1 MFFFFYY
8 DTFSLFTTSHVL
20 LFFYISIIISIFIEG
35 TKNIKTTFTWIIL
48 SILVLFSMFG
58 LFIYLEIIEL
68 NIFNLN
74 KYTRRMISE
83 RGAQQIKEDLK
94 LLEDITAE
102 EDEEDENKN
111 VEFSPGYLI
120 KVG

>member
-20 LFFYISIIISIFIEG
+20 LFFYISIIISIFIEE

-74 KYTRRMISE
+74 KYTKRMISE
-83 RGAQQIKEDLK
+83 RGAQLIKEDLK
-94 LLEDITAE
+94 LLEDITPE
-102 EDEEDENKN
+102 EDEDDKNKN

-120 KVG
+120 EV

>member
-1 MFFFFYY
+1 
-8 DTFSLFTTSHVL
+8 
-20 LFFYISIIISIFIEG
+20 
-35 TKNIKTTFTWIIL
+35 
-48 SILVLFSMFG
+48 MFG

-111 VEFSPGYLI
+111 VEFSPRYLI

>member
-20 LFFYISIIISIFIEG
+20 LFFYISIIISIFIEE